1 MQYIFQAEIKNYEKL
16 NELAEQGGIVIFG
29 CDSDKDIPTGEIRQ
43 AFAVESK
50 IYNRSFESLS
60 IVESVSVYKKVVA
73 PLKPETALIH
83 IGEAD
88 LVMFAEDPTEFDNKY
103 LELIKVIKAQNKK
116 CRIAVVS
123 LKNYEGDS
131 QIAEINR
138 HLKYIA
144 DSEKCEYGDI
154 STKKVWN
161 PKSSMNAASFV
172 YSIGFVHPLKN
183 KCPLYDLVK
192 MLFCYEA

>member
-1 MQYIFQAEIKNYEKL
+1 MREAEIQNYTKL

-29 CDSDKDIPTGEIRQ
+29 DGKDKDIPTCELRQ

-50 IYNRSFESLS
+50 VYNRSFDNLS
-60 IVESVSVYKKVVA
+60 VNEAVSVYKKVVG
-73 PLKPETALIH
+73 PLEPETVLIH
-83 IGEAD
+83 LGEAD
-88 LVMFAEDPTEFDNKY
+88 LSTLGVNPTEFDNKY
-103 LELIKVIKAQNKK
+103 LELIKVIKTQNKK
-116 CRIAVVS
+116 CRIAVIS
-123 LKNYEGDS
+123 LKNHDNVP
-131 QIAEINR
+131 QIAELNK

-154 STKKVWN
+154 ATKKVWN
-161 PKSSMNAASFV
+161 PKASMEVASFV

-183 KCPLYDLVK
+183 KRPLYDLVK

>member
-1 MQYIFQAEIKNYEKL
+1 MREVEIKNYEKL

-29 CDSDKDIPTGEIRQ
+29 CGADKDIPTGEIRQ
-43 AFAVESK
+43 AFAVEEK
-50 IYNRSFESLS
+50 IYNRSFENLS
-60 IVESVSVYKKVVA
+60 VTEAVGIYEKVIA
-73 PLKPETALIH
+73 PLAPETVLIH

-116 CRIAVVS
+116 CRVAVVS
-123 LKNYEGDS
+123 LKNYDNDP
-131 QIAEINR
+131 QIAELNK

-154 STKKVWN
+154 SAKKVWN
-161 PKSSMNAASFV
+161 PKASMDVASFIC
-172 YSIGFVHPLKN
+172 SIGFVHPLKN
-183 KCPLYDLVK
+183 KRPLYDLVK
-192 MLFCYEA
+192 MLFYQNM

>member
-1 MQYIFQAEIKNYEKL
+1 MREAEIKNYEKL

-29 CDSDKDIPTGEIRQ
+29 CGADKDIPTGEIRQ
-43 AFAVESK
+43 AFAVEAK
-50 IYNRSFESLS
+50 IYNRSFENLS
-60 IVESVSVYKKVVA
+60 VTEAVGIYEKVIA
-73 PLKPETALIH
+73 PLAPETVLIH

-88 LVMFAEDPTEFDNKY
+88 LATFAEKPAEFDNKY

-116 CRIAVVS
+116 CRITVVS
-123 LKNYEGDS
+123 LKNYDNDP
-131 QIAEINR
+131 QIAELNK

-154 STKKVWN
+154 SARKVWN
-161 PKSSMNAASFV
+161 PKASMDAASFV

-183 KCPLYDLVK
+183 KRPLYDLVK
-192 MLFCYEA
+192 MMFCYEA